1 MRAADE
7 DFARFVAASWTR
19 LLQAA
24 WLLTGDWQRA
34 EDLVQTAL
42 LRTYRHWPRV
52 VEGGPPEP
60 YVRRILVTGYLE
72 WHRRRSSG
80 EVPTGSLPDRAV
92 AAETDAVELRHSLWQ
107 AVSALAPQQR
117 AVLVL
122 RFLGGLSEADVA
134 RELGISAGT
143 VKSHTARALAALRGD
158 AVVRELRRG
167 DPG

>member
-24 WLLTGDWQRA
+24 WVLTGDWQRS

-42 LRTYRHWPRV
+42 LRTYRHWSRV

-60 YVRRILVTGYLE
+60 YVRRVVVTSFLE
-72 WHRRRSSG
+72 WHRRRSSA
-80 EVPTGSLPDRAV
+80 EVPTGSVPERPV
-92 AAETDAVELRHSLWQ
+92 AAETDAVELRHSLWS
-107 AVSALAPQQR
+107 AVSALPAQQR

-122 RFLGGLSEADVA
+122 RFLGELPVAAVA
-134 RELGISAGT
+134 RELDISSGT
-143 VKSHTARALAALRGD
+143 VKSHTARALEALRAD
-158 AVVRELRRG
+158 AVVRELREG
-167 DPG
+167 EPG